1 MATYYVRP
9 DGNNANT
16 GTGSTPSQ
24 AWQTLTKALGASGI
38 SSGDILYV
46 SPGRYNES
54 VTVGMTSATSTT
66 RIIGDPTASQFSGL
80 NAGEVLWTGL
90 STTGIKTITS
100 LLLMTSKNYLSF
112 ENIHFEVPSSGG
124 VTASINCTT
133 CTNISFIRCQF
144 TEPTTGNGNVV
155 NMTSPAATALNAT
168 FDSCYIFFNQT
179 SSARGINL
187 VGQNVADNTLIKN
200 CIIMCHIS
208 NAVGIT
214 NLQCKAYNNTFIGNG
229 TGFENNGGS
238 ASFQTIVR
246 NNLFISCIYG
256 MYSATSN
263 TVLEDYNRYIGTT
276 NTVTNGVSGGNSST
290 LGGFGLFG
298 SYALQQGLVFGQML
312 GTNQASPNTS
322 FGNPTGAPTTDM
334 FGIAWSGLNPDAGAV
349 TLRSI
354 GAIGNYFPTER
365 NSSTI
370 TIDPGSTSQ
379 SIELY
384 LGVTGLTASTTGLS
398 AYYNRT
404 RSSPVQIN
412 LVARTIT
419 QSWISGGFAEV
430 DPVNMP
436 GIYRLDMP
444 NEALAS
450 GASDVTLTVRG
461 ASGTNGAVLTIKLNA
476 APLTETQTATAV
488 WNADR
493 NQYNNPDT
501 FGARVV
507 QTTEDNRDVN
517 VTAGNQIQ
525 IDNEQTFYPTVGQDL
540 DAITEDV
547 GRWTLRN
554 NVLTLY
560 GPDGTYIRRI
570 RLSTLGITL

>member
-1 MATYYVRP
+1 MAT
-9 DGNNANT
+9 A
-16 GTGSTPSQ
+16 
-24 AWQTLTKALGASGI
+24 
-38 SSGDILYV
+38 YV
-46 SPGRYNES
+46 SPVGTAAYPG
-54 VTVGMTSATSTT
+54 TVSSPTSLATAFSSAGAGDIVYIAPGSYRGTFT
-66 RIIGDPTASQFSGL
+66 LGVSGTAGNTIQFIGDVTASQAIGGIS
-80 NAGEVLWTGL
+80 AGVVR
-90 STTGIKTITS
+90 IT
-100 LLLMTSKNYLSF
+100 NYLNDASNPTDATLLTVTSRNYWSF
-112 ENIHFEVPSSGG
+112 TNIYFDCYR
-124 VTASINCTT
+124 TANTVYAFTLST
-133 CTNISFIRCQF
+133 CTNWSFNKCVFVSKLSRGFIITTTANVAQNASFSKCIFNHGTYAIDINGANHSGNYSLNISINDCVSYRTFLQTFNSGAGTNTNAGGISIYNLTVLDGF
-144 TEPTTGNGNVV
+144 TTQLYQSNTTHPTTIYNSVCLNSTGSFTLFTNVSGSLIE
-155 NMTSPAATALNAT
+155 N
-168 FDSCYIFFNQT
+168 Y
-179 SSARGINL
+179 NL
-187 VGQNVADNTLIKN
+187 V
-200 CIIMCHIS
+200 S
-208 NAVGIT
+208 
-214 NLQCKAYNNTFIGNG
+214 
-229 TGFENNGGS
+229 GS
-238 ASFQTIVR
+238 
-246 NNLFISCIYG
+246 
-256 MYSATSN
+256 
-263 TVLEDYNRYIGTT
+263 
-276 NTVTNGVSGGNSST
+276 TNGVTQGINSLWAGNIGLDYGYSAIVGLPAPSVNAPY
-290 LGGFGLFG
+290 LGSRL
-298 SYALQQGLVFGQML
+298 L
-312 GTNQASPNTS
+312 GAGTA
-322 FGNPTGAPTTDM
+322 TGAPSTDID
-334 FGIAWSGLNPDAGAV
+334 GVSWYQSLVD
-349 TLRSI
+349 I
-354 GAIGNYFPTER
+354 GAYTYSGRNNIITFPATVPP
-365 NSSTI
+365 NSI
-370 TIDPGSTSQ
+370 TIFPGSTSQ

-384 LGVTGLTASTTGLS
+384 LGATGLTSSTTGLS
-398 AYYNRT
+398 AYYSRT

-436 GIYRLDMP
+436 GIYRLDIP

-493 NQYNNPDT
+493 NQYNNPNT

-507 QTTEDNRDVN
+507 QTTEDNRDVI